1 MIKSY
6 FATIVTCLLIISSS
20 LVAQNKE
27 TLTNKSVVDLTKAGL
42 SKDVIISQINSSDCK
57 FDVTTNALIS
67 LKKDGVQDDVI
78 NAMIT
83 KTNGK
88 PAPTLGSTTTDAKGN
103 FPAVDLMNH
112 VYYYNEGKQ
121 TAAPLEKAV
130 AGMRSK
136 PGMFSSAV
144 VLQIDGDKSSVRL
157 TEDQANS
164 FVINT
169 GAAASPEIVLY
180 RVRPTKG
187 KREATSMK
195 ASSFSG
201 MKTGEDVIS
210 VDISK
215 LKDGLYKVTPG
226 KKLGKGEYFFT
237 GKPAAGANSMDA
249 YAFGV
254 D

>member
-57 FDVTTNALIS
+57 FDVTTNSLIA

-88 PAPTLGSTTTDAKGN
+88 PVPTLGSTTTDAKGN

-121 TAAPLEKAV
+121 TATPLEKSI
-130 AGMRSK
+130 AGMRTK
-136 PGMFSSAV
+136 QGMFSGTV
-144 VLQIDGDKSSVRL
+144 VLQIDGDKSSVR
-157 TEDQANS
+157 
-164 FVINT
+164 
-169 GAAASPEIVLY
+169 
-180 RVRPTKG
+180 
-187 KREATSMK
+187 
-195 ASSFSG
+195 
-201 MKTGEDVIS
+201 
-210 VDISK
+210 
-215 LKDGLYKVTPG
+215 
-226 KKLGKGEYFFT
+226 
-237 GKPAAGANSMDA
+237 
-249 YAFGV
+249 
-254 D
+254 